1 MDVVVLEEVDEVDH
15 PCEAVGVEHEVDV
28 VDSVIVAVD
37 EEVDGED
44 SFLEVHQGVVVEVL
58 VEEAVSE
65 VDEVDTRLGYTCTI
79 SLEDLELL
87 TTAELTD
94 PFWTALTP
102 QASSICRCSIAA
114 GPPRSGQDRH
124 ASECNPPSF
133 STRLIST
140 PASLAAEASSM
151 IGE

>member
-15 PCEAVGVEHEVDV
+15 PCEAAEEEHEVDV
-28 VDSVIVAVD
+28 VDSVIEEVVEAVD
-37 EEVDGED
+37 EVDL
-44 SFLEVHQGVVVEVL
+44 FQEVHQGVVEVL

-65 VDEVDTRLGYTCTI
+65 VDEEDTRLGYTCTI
-79 SLEDLELL
+79 SLEDLDPL
-87 TTAELTD
+87 TTAVLTD

-102 QASSICRCSIAA
+102 QASSICCCSIAA

-133 STRLIST
+133 STKLTST
-140 PASLAAEASSM
+140 PDSLAAEANSI
-151 IGE
+151 IGK